1 MFEQNSHPQL
11 EKISTEE
18 LLGYIE
24 ENLNYLELEG
34 FIIHKDIKYIKKE
47 VLLDF
52 SMIKRMI
59 NNLCSNI
66 QKYSDKHVDMTLTL
80 DDSFDLLLTN
90 KKKSDL
96 SKVESNKI
104 GLKSVK
110 RIVELHEGACS
121 IEDSEKTFSI
131 HISIPLKK
139 A

>member
-1 MFEQNSHPQL
+1 MAEHSRWVTFAYTLVFEQNSQPQL

-18 LLGYIE
+18 LLNYIE

-34 FIIHKDIKYIKKE
+34 FIIHKDIKDIKKE

-66 QKYSDKHVDMTLTL
+66 HKYSDKDVDMTLTL
-80 DDSFDLLLTN
+80 DDSFNLLLTN

-110 RIVELHEGACS
+110 RIS
-121 IEDSEKTFSI
+121 
-131 HISIPLKK
+131 
-139 A
+139 